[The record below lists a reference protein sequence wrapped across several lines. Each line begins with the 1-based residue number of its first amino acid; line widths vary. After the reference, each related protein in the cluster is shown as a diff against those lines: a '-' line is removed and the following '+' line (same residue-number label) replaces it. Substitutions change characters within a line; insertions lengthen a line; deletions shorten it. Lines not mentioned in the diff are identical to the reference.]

1 MESGMRVASVGLF
14 LVTAVAVT
22 SIASAKGQ
30 PAKPQDRNNIE
41 LRQALSAVAATVDAD
56 TPPAKTVDKDQG
68 DDHANPGAILR
79 VCSKNTP
86 AARRSA
92 ICPISVSPD

>member
-1 MESGMRVASVGLF
+1 MRVASVGLF
-14 LVTAVAVT
+14 LVTAVAAT
-22 SIASAKGQ
+22 GIASAKGQ
-30 PAKPQDRNNIE
+30 PAKPDTRSNIE
-41 LRQALSAVAATVDAD
+41 LRQALSAFAASVQTD

-79 VCSKNTP
+79 VCSKSTP

-92 ICPISVSPD
+92 ICQISVSPD